1 MASSR
6 LSLGRKDNA
15 YRSLTQIIV
24 ELIRQEIYEGVYK
37 PGARLNIADL
47 AQRFQA
53 SAVPVREALRSLEAE
68 GLVEFRP
75 NRGVVIRTLS
85 AYDVRELFLMRLPLE
100 LLAATQA
107 ALFADDN
114 SLDAIEAT
122 LKRMDATVG
131 TDEWHVL
138 HDQFHHE
145 FYSLSRLPRLMQ
157 NVEVLRGQMRP
168 YAKLY
173 LSDPKHVTMAQE
185 EHYRMLKAA
194 RRRDPAAIRP
204 DLVEHLR
211 RPAHMALK
219 ALGFTDLDEFDTH
232 FELVTALPRPA

>member
-1 MASSR
+1 MASDR
-6 LSLGRKDNA
+6 LSLGRKENA

-24 ELIRQEIYEGVYK
+24 ELIRQEIYEGIYK

-53 SAVPVREALRSLEAE
+53 SAVPVREALRNLESE

-75 NRGVVIRTLS
+75 NRGVIIRELS
-85 AYDVRELFLMRLPLE
+85 AREVRELFLMRLPLE

-107 ALFADDN
+107 ALLADDTA
-114 SLDAIEAT
+114 LDEIEAI
-122 LKRMDATVG
+122 LNRMDTSVG
-131 TDEWHVL
+131 TEEWHVL

-145 FYSLSRLPRLMQ
+145 FYSLSQLPRLIQ

-173 LSDPKHVTMAQE
+173 LSDPKHVEMAQA
-185 EHYRMLKAA
+185 EHYQMVAAA
-194 RRRDPAAIRP
+194 RRRDPNAIRP
-204 DLVEHLR
+204 ALVEHLR
-211 RPAHMALK
+211 RPAHMALT
-219 ALGFTDLDEFDTH
+219 ALGFTDLVEFDQH
-232 FELVTALPRPA
+232 FELVTAPCGS